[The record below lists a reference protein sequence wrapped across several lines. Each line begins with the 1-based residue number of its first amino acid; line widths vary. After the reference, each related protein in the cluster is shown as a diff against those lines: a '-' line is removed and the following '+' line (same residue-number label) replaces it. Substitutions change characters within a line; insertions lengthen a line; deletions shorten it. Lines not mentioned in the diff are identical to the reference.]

1 MYQERPSNILG
12 IDDEYT
18 SFCFDEACAY
28 IMSKIDD
35 GKKPKFDGQ
44 QETNQTVNRKARLP
58 SEIYKHYEENFET
71 NSFIRDKVEELAK
84 NYHTFF
90 F

>member
-1 MYQERPSNILG
+1 MARMYQERPSNIIG
-12 IDDEYT
+12 IDDEDT

-35 GKKPKFDGQ
+35 GEKPKFDGQ

-58 SEIYKHYEENFET
+58 SEIYKHYEE
-71 NSFIRDKVEELAK
+71 R
-84 NYHTFF
+84 
-90 F
+90 

>member
-28 IMSKIDD
+28 IMSKIDN
-35 GKKPKFDGQ
+35 GENPKFVVENDS
-44 QETNQTVNRKARLP
+44 NNINRKARLP
-58 SEIYKHYEENFET
+58 SEIYKHYEE
-71 NSFIRDKVEELAK
+71 R
-84 NYHTFF
+84 
-90 F
+90 

>member
-1 MYQERPSNILG
+1 MARMYQERPSNILR

-35 GKKPKFDGQ
+35 GEKPKFVVKNDS
-44 QETNQTVNRKARLP
+44 NSINRKARLP
-58 SEIYKHYEENFET
+58 SEIYKHYEE
-71 NSFIRDKVEELAK
+71 RGR
-84 NYHTFF
+84 
-90 F
+90 

>member
-1 MYQERPSNILG
+1 MARMYQERPSNIIG

-35 GKKPKFDGQ
+35 GD
-44 QETNQTVNRKARLP
+44 
-58 SEIYKHYEENFET
+58 
-71 NSFIRDKVEELAK
+71 
-84 NYHTFF
+84 
-90 F
+90 

>member
-1 MYQERPSNILG
+1 MARMYQERPSNILG

-35 GKKPKFDGQ
+35 GEKPKSVVENDS
-44 QETNQTVNRKARLP
+44 NNINRKARLP
-58 SEIYKHYEENFET
+58 SEIYKHYEE
-71 NSFIRDKVEELAK
+71 R
-84 NYHTFF
+84 
-90 F
+90 